1 MSRFREADLAGIRP
15 QPVSERPSKVRA
27 EDFARPVTPEMA
39 SIIDALPDILAG
51 RTLRRAVEATAAAA
65 AAGRTVLAMMGGH
78 VIKTGC
84 APLLIQLLDEGVLTA
99 VAMNGAA
106 AIHDYEM
113 ARFGRTSEDV
123 EAALGSATFGMAA
136 ETSREMNEVT
146 RRAAG
151 EGLGLG
157 EALGEALHRL
167 EAPARGLSVLAAAH
181 RLGRPATVHV
191 ALGTDILHQH
201 PSADGAAIGEASL
214 RDFRIL
220 AAVLEDFRGGA
231 ALNIGSAV
239 ILPEVF
245 LKAFSVAANLGADLS
260 GITTVNFDFIRHY
273 RPRVNVVERPTAA
286 GRGEGLELI
295 GHHEI
300 LLPLFTAGVLRAR
313 RSPGGAGVDTSPP
326 SF

>member
-1 MSRFREADLAGIRP
+1 VSRYREADLDRIRP
-15 QPVSERPSKVRA
+15 RPVETRPSKVGV
-27 EDFARPVTPEMA
+27 EDLARPVTPRMA
-39 SIIDALPDILAG
+39 ELLEALPRILAG
-51 RTLRRAVEATAAAA
+51 LDLRTAVDATASAAR
-65 AAGRTVLAMMGGH
+65 AGRPVVAMIGGH

-84 APLLIQLLDEGVLTA
+84 GPLLIQLMEARVLAA

-106 AIHDYEM
+106 AIHDYEL

-123 EAALGSATFGMAA
+123 AASLGAGTFGMAA
-136 ETSREMNEVT
+136 ETSRDMNAAT
-146 RRAAG
+146 ARAAR

-157 EALGEALHRL
+157 EALGADLLER
-167 EAPARGLSVLAAAH
+167 EAPHRSSSVLAEAA
-181 RLGRPATVHV
+181 RRGLPVTVHV

-201 PSADGAAIGEASL
+201 ASADGAAIGEATL

-220 AAVLEDFRGGA
+220 AGRLEDFHGGV

-245 LKAFSVAANLGADLS
+245 LKAFSVAANLGADLT

-273 RPRVNVVERPTAA
+273 RPRTNVVERPTAE
-286 GRGEGLELI
+286 GRGRGLELV

-300 LLPLFTAGVLRAR
+300 LLPLFVAGVLA
-313 RSPGGAGVDTSPP
+313 AMSPP
-326 SF
+326 AQGGSR